1 MANEPAGDNSEDREA
16 IRLARARLIRVCRLA
31 GAAAD
36 EALTRA
42 ANQQRVAL
50 VAVAMRVLSAS
61 PEDLA
66 AGRVLPLPA
75 SRARE
80 PWRPTRPKGQ
90 RGKGQRPANKPY
102 GGRRHKGRR

>member
-1 MANEPAGDNSEDREA
+1 MANEAAGDNSEDREA

-36 EALTRA
+36 EVLTRA

-66 AGRVLPLPA
+66 AGRVLPLPP
-75 SRARE
+75 RARE
-80 PWRPTRPKGQ
+80 PWRPMRPKGQ
-90 RGKGQRPANKPY
+90 RQQRPANKPPRD
-102 GGRRHKGRR
+102 RRHKGRR